1 MKKLLVIHNKYQNI
15 GGEDTSVE
23 NEVNILKN
31 IFNTKTVYF
40 NNQVSNLFMQAIYF
54 LINHNFESVKKIKQ
68 TLNLF
73 DPSIIYVH
81 NTWFKA
87 SPAIF
92 KVLLNFN
99 SNVFLKLHNF
109 RYDCTRYF
117 LTKNHLKSD
126 SYCSKCGLSK
136 NELGYFNKYFTESY
150 LKSIF
155 VILYGKK
162 YYKVLNKKNLKLLV
176 LTNFHKKYLIN
187 LGFKE
192 NKVFVLP
199 NHLNVESKFTNNAL
213 GNYIVYAGRVSKEK
227 GVQELIE
234 SFLKADTSISELKII
249 GSGPILEELK
259 IKYNSNKVNFLGEIS
274 NAEVLNII
282 SNSKGVVTATKLF
295 EGQPTLLC
303 EASALGVI
311 SVFPDTG
318 GIKEFFPKDYKY
330 SFIQGNY
337 KDLIEKIKMLEN
349 DKSTK
354 EQGVR
359 NSRFFRDLMNQT
371 NLEKFFRQNFIDS
384 GQSD

>member
-23 NEVNILKN
+23 SEVSILKN
-31 IFNTKTVYF
+31 IFNTETVYF
-40 NNQVSNLFMQAIYF
+40 INQVPNLFKQAIYF
-54 LINHNFESVKKIKQ
+54 LLNRNFESVKKIKKM
-68 TLNLF
+68 LEIFEPN
-73 DPSIIYVH
+73 IIYVH

-87 SPAIF
+87 STAVF
-92 KVLLNFN
+92 DVLLNFN

-117 LTKNHLKSD
+117 LTKNHIKSD
-126 SYCSKCGLSK
+126 LYCNKCGLSK
-136 NELGYFNKYFTESY
+136 DELGYFNKYFTESY
-150 LKSIF
+150 IKSIF
-155 VILYGKK
+155 VNIYGKK

-187 LGFKE
+187 LGFNE
-192 NKVFVLP
+192 NKIFVLP
-199 NHLNVESKFTNNAL
+199 NHLNIESKFTNNAS
-213 GNYIVYAGRVSKEK
+213 GDYIVYAGRVSKEK

-234 SFLKADTSISELKII
+234 SFLKADTTISELKII
-249 GSGPILEELK
+249 GSGPILEELQ
-259 IKYNSNKVNFLGEIS
+259 IRYNSDKVSFLGEMS
-274 NAEVLNII
+274 NEDVLSII

-303 EASALGVI
+303 EASALGI
-311 SVFPDTG
+311 TSVFPDTG

-337 KDLIEKIKMLEN
+337 EDLIEKIKMLEN
-349 DKSTK
+349 VNSTK

-359 NSRFFRDLMNQT
+359 NSMFLGDLLKHT
-371 NLEKFFRQNFIDS
+371 NLEKFFKQNFNDL
-384 GQSD
+384 GQCD

>member
-40 NNQVSNLFMQAIYF
+40 NNQVSNLFMQAIYV

-68 TLNLF
+68 ILNLF

-136 NELGYFNKYFTESY
+136 DELGYFNKYFTESY
-150 LKSIF
+150 IKSIF
-155 VILYGKK
+155 VNIYGKK

-187 LGFKE
+187 LGFNE
-192 NKVFVLP
+192 NKIFVLP
-199 NHLNVESKFTNNAL
+199 NHLNIESKFTSNAS
-213 GNYIVYAGRVSKEK
+213 GDYIVYAGRVSKEK

-234 SFLKADTSISELKII
+234 SFLHI
-249 GSGPILEELK
+249 
-259 IKYNSNKVNFLGEIS
+259 F
-274 NAEVLNII
+274 
-282 SNSKGVVTATKLF
+282 
-295 EGQPTLLC
+295 
-303 EASALGVI
+303 
-311 SVFPDTG
+311 
-318 GIKEFFPKDYKY
+318 
-330 SFIQGNY
+330 
-337 KDLIEKIKMLEN
+337 
-349 DKSTK
+349 
-354 EQGVR
+354 
-359 NSRFFRDLMNQT
+359 
-371 NLEKFFRQNFIDS
+371 
-384 GQSD
+384 